1 MSKRRYLGK
10 KVEVFRLQVNFKAD
24 YEEGKYFAFD
34 ANLYKSKFIGFQLL
48 GDLCVRWKGDPD
60 PYFLLSAG
68 GFHPDF
74 QPPALNLPKDIQ
86 KLKFVLADSE
96 AVKISGYA
104 YLAVTSNTLQFGGG
118 FEAYINVWKLS
129 IEGKLN
135 FDAIFY
141 RSGNPSFKANASGE
155 VRVKIWGF
163 TIGGIRA
170 KGELSGTTPWHFDGS
185 VSFEIGWWDYT
196 KSVDKTWGDEGEDR
210 VESVVLLSLL
220 AEELETPDAWQPV
233 RRRFLQGVS
242 IRPVQAASQAER
254 VLAHPDESLEVRQ
267 AVLPLGIQLDHFG
280 HFRVGDFKTFALR
293 LATGEAT
300 GERPLAARNTG
311 DFFAPAEFF
320 ELSQDE
326 RMTRRSYENF
336 NAGLEAEGLD
346 NLLSGGFR
354 EMPVSHER
362 KLIDDEAPPERKTV
376 PLPPFHFVAQIRGN
390 AVAKSSARTCEWLG
404 PCAKTSACET
414 SSSTLS

>member
-1 MSKRRYLGK
+1 MQLQLGLVLKYQDPGRHHRPARRAENRRRKEVLGK

-34 ANLYKSKFIGFQLL
+34 ANLYKSKFVGFQLL

-86 KLKFVLADSE
+86 RLKFVLADSE
-96 AVKISGYA
+96 AVKINGYA

-170 KGELSGTTPWHFDGS
+170 KGELSGHHT
-185 VSFEIGWWDYT
+185 V
-196 KSVDKTWGDEGEDR
+196 
-210 VESVVLLSLL
+210 
-220 AEELETPDAWQPV
+220 
-233 RRRFLQGVS
+233 
-242 IRPVQAASQAER
+242 
-254 VLAHPDESLEVRQ
+254 
-267 AVLPLGIQLDHFG
+267 
-280 HFRVGDFKTFALR
+280 AL
-293 LATGEAT
+293 
-300 GERPLAARNTG
+300 
-311 DFFAPAEFF
+311 
-320 ELSQDE
+320 
-326 RMTRRSYENF
+326 
-336 NAGLEAEGLD
+336 
-346 NLLSGGFR
+346 
-354 EMPVSHER
+354 
-362 KLIDDEAPPERKTV
+362 
-376 PLPPFHFVAQIRGN
+376 
-390 AVAKSSARTCEWLG
+390 
-404 PCAKTSACET
+404 
-414 SSSTLS
+414 